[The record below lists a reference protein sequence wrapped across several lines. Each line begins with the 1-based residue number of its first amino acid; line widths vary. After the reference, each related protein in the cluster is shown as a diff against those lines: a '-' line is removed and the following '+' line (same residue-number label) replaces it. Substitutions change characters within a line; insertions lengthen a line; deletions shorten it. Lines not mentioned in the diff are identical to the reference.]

1 MIDIKVIKMENYLLY
16 FFIYGTL
23 GWMLE
28 VSFQSIKTGKFI
40 NRGFLNG
47 PICPIYGVGSSIV
60 IFFLSG
66 IADSNKLM
74 LFLGSIFIATVIEI
88 ITGFLL
94 DKIFHKHWWDYSD
107 RRFNIGG
114 YVCLEFSIAWGF
126 LCLFLYDI
134 NHPLVQRI
142 VDIIPYKAKIYI
154 LIILSIVICIDFIS
168 TLNTLIGLNK
178 RFKIIDKVNSELR
191 VVSDDIGEK
200 IYEGTIRLEDIEKD
214 IKSRGKDVDVKGR
227 FSKSW
232 DRFNAFQERRLLKA
246 FPNLRKEIDRIEE
259 LYISKI
265 DENLRKTYK
274 K

>member
-1 MIDIKVIKMENYLLY
+1 MIDIKVIRMGNYLLY

-47 PICPIYGVGSSIV
+47 PICPIYGIGASIV

-74 LFLGSIFIATVIEI
+74 LFLGSIFIATVIEL

-134 NHPLVQRI
+134 NHPLVQKM
-142 VDIIPYKAKIYI
+142 VDIIPYKVKIYI